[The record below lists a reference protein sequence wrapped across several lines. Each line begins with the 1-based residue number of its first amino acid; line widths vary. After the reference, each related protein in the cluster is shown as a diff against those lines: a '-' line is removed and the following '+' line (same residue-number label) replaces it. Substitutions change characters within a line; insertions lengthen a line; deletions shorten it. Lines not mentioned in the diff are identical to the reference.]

1 MGLQERAII
10 DTVLVGMV
18 AVLTVAASVAWT
30 RWWRRRW
37 QAERPSETG
46 NVSMESFNERKDREA
61 KSETQ
66 GGRTAP
72 ESKALETAA
81 AN

>member
-1 MGLQERAII
+1 
-10 DTVLVGMV
+10 
-18 AVLTVAASVAWT
+18 
-30 RWWRRRW
+30 
-37 QAERPSETG
+37 
-46 NVSMESFNERKDREA
+46 MESFNERKDREL

>member
-1 MGLQERAII
+1 MI

-46 NVSMESFNERKDREA
+46 NVSMESFNERKDREP